1 MSVQTEIDRIIGLVD
16 DSHEAVA
23 AKGGTTATPYL
34 LANLPEAIESIPE
47 ATDPVLQQ
55 KTVTPTTSVQQVV
68 PSSGYDGLS
77 KVFVNAIPNNQ
88 GEVIKSLTV
97 EDSIFPGSHFESG
110 MSDVY
115 YEYLEVS
122 VAAEAKTV
130 TPTEE
135 EQLIEGTDGA
145 FLAEVTVEP
154 IPSNYEDVTDETT
167 AYTTKLAAL
176 ETAMNELNTE
186 LDGKA
191 AGGSGSAVETCTV
204 TIISGYTIYAIS
216 YMTVNDAGE
225 ITYACI
231 TPNSGQTQTIT
242 CLCGSVVDISYSGF
256 STAMSSDNCEVLF
269 ARQFYCSYGVIAS
282 SGNTATITLASGSSG
297 GSG

>member
-16 DSHEAVA
+16 DSHEAVK
-23 AKGGTTATPYL
+23 AKGGTTSTPYL

-77 KVFVNAIPNNQ
+77 KVYVNAIPNNQ

-110 MSDVY
+110 MSDIY

-154 IPSNYEDVTDETT
+154 IPSNYEDVTDETI
-167 AYTTKLAAL
+167 AYTTKLAAF

-191 AGGSGSAVETCTV
+191 AGGSGSSVETCTV
-204 TIISGYTIYAIS
+204 TLYSITAYTTGFSIVDETGVVSTCSPTWTEDRYAAS
-216 YMTVNDAGE
+216 VTVNNVVCGSAIAIYGSHSVYIAGTAELITNSDCTVIKAPTVAGE
-225 ITYACI
+225 
-231 TPNSGQTQTIT
+231 
-242 CLCGSVVDISYSGF
+242 
-256 STAMSSDNCEVLF
+256 E
-269 ARQFYCSYGVIAS
+269 GVI
-282 SGNTATITLASGSSG
+282 TF
-297 GSG
+297 

>member
-16 DSHEAVA
+16 DSHEAVK
-23 AKGGTTATPYL
+23 AKGGTTSTPYL

-47 ATDPVLQQ
+47 AAAPVLQQ

-77 KVFVNAIPNNQ
+77 KVYVNAIPNNQ

-191 AGGSGSAVETCTV
+191 AGSGGATLETGTL
-204 TIISGYTIYAIS
+204 TGT
-216 YMTVNDAGE
+216 T
-225 ITYACI
+225 TYAVV
-231 TPNSGQTQTIT
+231 
-242 CLCGSVVDISYSGF
+242 GSYYYYDLSEFENKLMVTLVSYSDIDLLTRENVSDVFTVSGTTGSTSPVVLDGNILK
-256 STAMSSDNCEVLF
+256 STASSYTYYAV
-269 ARQFYCSYGVIAS
+269 
-282 SGNTATITLASGSSG
+282 
-297 GSG
+297 